1 MSRTP
6 VQQYLINLTTAWAKG
21 ATSPVTP
28 PPGLDGAALRAA
40 LLAHNVEVSLGAL
53 LPPELRDDAFDAQV
67 AAARLRSADLLLEC
81 ERILPLVS
89 RHAERPVL
97 LKGAALALRDYP
109 DPAHRWFLDLDLLV
123 PRPAVGPVCRELEQ
137 AGYRPLAGGR
147 DQRFYEKYHLH
158 RILLGPAGACVEV
171 HWDLTLPGS
180 VYHLSSSGVT
190 ARARPDRLG
199 RLPLWRPTPVDQILH
214 GTYQNIADG
223 YLDLRRV
230 LDLALLAP
238 RLSRAETAMLVDL
251 AHRSG
256 LSRGLAL
263 SLHLMMLG
271 AGVEVVWAVTLDRD
285 VGATGWRVVGGLDLV
300 GGCLDRRARSVEGYT
315 ALLHL
320 LTTPRGGQRLRETM
334 RLLWVGEERLLDM
347 GHRAGA
353 LPGLWGRTRVGL
365 HQVLVLARMGAMAAR
380 ALLAPQRVALR

>member
-40 LLAHNVEVSLGAL
+40 LLAHNVEVPLGAL

-109 DPAHRWFLDLDLLV
+109 DPAQRWFLDLDLLV

-158 RILLGPAGACVEV
+158 RILLGPAGACVEG
-171 HWDLTLPGS
+171 HWDLTLP
-180 VYHLSSSGVT
+180 
-190 ARARPDRLG
+190 
-199 RLPLWRPTPVDQILH
+199 
-214 GTYQNIADG
+214 
-223 YLDLRRV
+223 
-230 LDLALLAP
+230 
-238 RLSRAETAMLVDL
+238 
-251 AHRSG
+251 
-256 LSRGLAL
+256 L
-263 SLHLMMLG
+263 SLIHI
-271 AGVEVVWAVTLDRD
+271 
-285 VGATGWRVVGGLDLV
+285 
-300 GGCLDRRARSVEGYT
+300 
-315 ALLHL
+315 
-320 LTTPRGGQRLRETM
+320 
-334 RLLWVGEERLLDM
+334 
-347 GHRAGA
+347 
-353 LPGLWGRTRVGL
+353 
-365 HQVLVLARMGAMAAR
+365 
-380 ALLAPQRVALR
+380 